1 MFSIKV
7 VIDEGWI
14 APVYEHV
21 HHGTCLSL
29 LERARAAFVA
39 AIGFPNE
46 ELLQQGKVIVV
57 TRVDMLYKREV
68 KRGEVLATC
77 DRVSCEGRT
86 IRIAQRILNERGKAA
101 IEGFVDLMFMDIN
114 TRRGMDIPAD
124 FLQALLEAA
133 ARLDTDAKLEKN
145 AP

>member
-7 VIDEGWI
+7 VIDDGWI

-29 LERARAAFVA
+29 LEQSRAAFVA

-46 ELLQQGKVIVV
+46 ELLRQGKVIVV
-57 TRVDMLYKREV
+57 TRVDMSYKREV

-77 DRVSCEGRT
+77 DSVACEGRT
-86 IRIAQRILNERGKAA
+86 IRIHQRVINNRGKAA
-101 IEGFVDLMFMDIN
+101 IEGVVELMFMDIE

-124 FLQALLEAA
+124 FLQALLGAQE
-133 ARLDTDAKLEKN
+133 KLGKE
-145 AP
+145 PL